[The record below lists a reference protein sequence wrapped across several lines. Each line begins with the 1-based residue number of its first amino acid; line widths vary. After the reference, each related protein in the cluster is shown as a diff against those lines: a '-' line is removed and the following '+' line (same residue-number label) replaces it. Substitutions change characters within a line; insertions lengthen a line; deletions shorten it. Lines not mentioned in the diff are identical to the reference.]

1 MPMLFIRQKFDKV
14 LVLLISAVGFCLLS
28 YRPISSITPEM
39 PKEFVDISSIGNR
52 RQRLTE
58 ERVAKAYWDCV
69 VNNIQWE
76 YHYGSSLPQNPPQD
90 FMPVRADVTTVDT
103 ATRTRYWRKLQEVW
117 YLPTTWQK
125 HYEWDTRWTT
135 SWIDQVKY
143 VGSWLYSR
151 MSNARF

>member
-14 LVLLISAVGFCLLS
+14 LVFLISAVGFCLLS
-28 YRPISSITPEM
+28 YRPISRITPEM
-39 PKEFVDISSIGNR
+39 PKEFLDISSIGNT
-52 RQRLTE
+52 RQRIAE
-58 ERVAKAYWDCV
+58 ERLAKAYWDCV

-76 YHYGSSLPQNPPQD
+76 YHYGSSLPHDPPQD
-90 FMPVRADVTTVDT
+90 FLPVSASVTTVDL

-117 YLPTTWQK
+117 YLSPTWEK

-135 SWIDQVKY
+135 SWIDQVKS

-151 MSNARF
+151 MSDARF

>member
-103 ATRTRYWRKLQEVW
+103 ATNKILAKAARGLVSTQRLGKALR
-117 YLPTTWQK
+117 
-125 HYEWDTRWTT
+125 
-135 SWIDQVKY
+135 
-143 VGSWLYSR
+143 VGYQMDYGLDRSSQIR
-151 MSNARF
+151 R

>member
-76 YHYGSSLPQNPPQD
+76 YHYGSSLPQNPL
-90 FMPVRADVTTVDT
+90 DVIDRKS
-103 ATRTRYWRKLQEVW
+103 TRLNSSHGYISYAVFCLK
-117 YLPTTWQK
+117 K
-125 HYEWDTRWTT
+125 KNHYQLNRN
-135 SWIDQVKY
+135 S
-143 VGSWLYSR
+143 
-151 MSNARF
+151 